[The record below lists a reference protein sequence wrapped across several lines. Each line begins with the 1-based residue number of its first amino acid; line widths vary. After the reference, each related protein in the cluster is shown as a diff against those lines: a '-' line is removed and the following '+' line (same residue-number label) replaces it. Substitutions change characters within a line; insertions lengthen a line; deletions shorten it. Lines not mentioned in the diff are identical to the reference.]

1 MAFFTPYLNFDGQ
14 CEEAFRFYADCLDGQ
29 ITDMVTHDDTPM
41 GGEVPPGWAGRIMNA
56 GLVVEGSL
64 IMGSDSP
71 VGHHTAPAG
80 VYVSMQIAEVDRAER
95 VFGRM
100 SEGGRVIMPMEKTFW
115 AERFGMF
122 VDRFGTHWMINCN
135 PPA

>member
-14 CEEAFRFYADCLDGQ
+14 CAEAFRFYADCLGGQ
-29 ITDMVTHDDTPM
+29 ITDMLTYGDTPM
-41 GGEVPPGWAGRIMNA
+41 GGEVPPEWGGRIVNA

-71 VGHHTAPAG
+71 VGHHTPAAG
-80 VYVSMQIAEVDRAER
+80 VYVSMQIDEVDRAEH
-95 VFGRM
+95 VFTRM
-100 SEGGRVIMPMEKTFW
+100 SEGGRVTMPMEKTFW